1 VKGHGREIVSL
12 LSKGY
17 QPMITNMRHRT
28 PVLRTLHI
36 VGVILI
42 TTLFLLVG
50 SILPQLPG
58 FALVSFAHAKETKT
72 MAVHGT
78 ALCVSEPTDQHC
90 TNQDPMMQG
99 CSQDAQTIAFI
110 EVYNPQ
116 MVHLARVERR
126 YSPTCHTEWGRIV
139 KDGNGTQPIQISIA
153 KETSRS
159 SLGKVL
165 YSLMVFVPVLGVA
178 PIIRGDISINGI
190 GLNAAGGAGY
200 GAVLKPAM

>member
-1 VKGHGREIVSL
+1 
-12 LSKGY
+12 
-17 QPMITNMRHRT
+17 MITKIRHST

-36 VGVILI
+36 VGVTLI

-50 SILPQLPG
+50 SILPQLSG
-58 FALVSFAHAKETKT
+58 LALVSFAHAQENKT
-72 MAVHGT
+72 MAVHAT
-78 ALCVSEPTDQHC
+78 SLCLSEPTDQHC
-90 TNQDPMMQG
+90 TNQDPMVQG

-110 EVYNPQ
+110 EVYDPH
-116 MVHLARVERR
+116 MVHIARVERR

-139 KDGNGTQPIQISIA
+139 KDGNGQQPIQIAIA

-190 GLNAAGGAGY
+190 GLNIVGGAGY
-200 GAVLKPAM
+200 GAVLKPAQ